1 MFTSIFRYGSVITAH
16 LLQSPKISERI
27 ASVIMVDP
35 VSILLHLPDVAYNFT
50 IRRPRTA
57 NEWQLWYFA
66 SKDAG
71 VAHTLSRHFFWS
83 ENILWKEDL
92 ANYQTTIFLS
102 DRDLLVDTSQVCAYL
117 LGLKKYKEKNV
128 VVPGQDGKRLEVVWC
143 TNLDHGQL
151 FDSQKWKKRL
161 LTEVSNHAAGSG
173 ARGR

>member
-1 MFTSIFRYGSVITAH
+1 
-16 LLQSPKISERI
+16 
-27 ASVIMVDP
+27 MVDP

-50 IRRPRTA
+50 IRRPKTA

-92 ANYQTTIFLS
+92 ANRHATIFLS

-117 LGLKKYKEKNV
+117 LGLKKYEEKDAAL
-128 VVPGQDGKRLEVVWC
+128 PDQDGKQLEVVWC
-143 TNLDHGQL
+143 TDLDHGQL
-151 FDSQKWKKRL
+151 FDSKKWKGRL
-161 LTEVSNHAAGSG
+161 LNEASNHTAKKVG
-173 ARGR
+173 RGR